1 MAKILSII
9 AVFIVVSIVACMHT
23 NAAEMSEEE
32 YVRLKNR
39 LTSEFM
45 QKLKDEI
52 KNELVAELKSE
63 YTIEPKQ
70 KQEDKQKSQNVASR
84 PAIET
89 QPSDYRETHEATD
102 KSKAESTE
110 EDELKL
116 DAARYKLGEGL
127 TFGEQMLKIKG
138 FGNVDASYSDNHIG
152 KSANQEGN
160 AFFSMGEF
168 DLFITSQ
175 LSNRISILGETV
187 FEFESTGEVTP
198 DLERVLIHYDVNSLL
213 KIDVGKFHTPIGYW
227 NRLYH
232 HGEWLQTTVE
242 RPEILK
248 FEDHG
253 GPLPAHNA
261 GIQLSGS
268 AMLEGFDLNYFFT
281 VSNGRGIDTTNQQ
294 NMGDLNDKKAF
305 SFQLEA
311 VPHSI
316 VEGLRFG
323 PTVYYDS
330 IPEDETNPNRANE
343 IRELIYG
350 GHVVYSLKNVE
361 FLMETFEINH
371 DEFSGGVFNTFGGYA
386 QGSYSIGKFK
396 PYYRY
401 DYINYDSK
409 DPFYSESEF
418 DFLDTNMH
426 TVGLRYELS
435 QFNALKCEVSHGV
448 FDDEDANII
457 RLQTAFSF

>member
-1 MAKILSII
+1 MVKILNII
-9 AVFIVVSIVACMHT
+9 AVFIAVIIVACMHT
-23 NAAEMSEEE
+23 NAAEMNEEE
-32 YVRLKNR
+32 YAQLKNR

-52 KNELVAELKSE
+52 KNELITEMKSE

-70 KQEDKQKSQNVASR
+70 KQEDKQKSQTVTAE
-84 PAIET
+84 PAV
-89 QPSDYRETHEATD
+89 QTHKATD
-102 KSKAESTE
+102 VLKEEPTE
-110 EDELKL
+110 EGELEL
-116 DAARYKLGEGL
+116 DTAHYRLGEGL
-127 TFGEQMLKIKG
+127 TFGEQMLTIKG
-138 FGNVDASYSDNHIG
+138 FGNIDARYLDKHIG
-152 KSANQEGN
+152 ESTNQGS

-198 DLERVLIHYDVNSLL
+198 DVERVLIHYDVNSLL

-232 HGEWLQTTVE
+232 HGVWLQTTVE

-248 FEDHG
+248 FEDQG

-294 NMGDLNDKKAF
+294 NAADINDKKAF
-305 SFQLEA
+305 CFQLEA

-323 PTVYYDS
+323 PTVYYDV
-330 IPEDETNPNRANE
+330 IPEDETNPNRENE

-350 GHVVYSLKNVE
+350 GHIVYSFKNVE
-361 FLMETFEINH
+361 LLMEAFEINH
-371 DEFSGGVFNTFGGYA
+371 DEFSGNVFNTFGGYA
-386 QGSYSIGKFK
+386 QCAYAISKFK

-418 DFLDTNMH
+418 AFLDTNMH
-426 TVGLRYELS
+426 TIGLRYDLS
-435 QFNALKCEVSHGV
+435 KFNALKCEFSHGV
-448 FDDEDANII
+448 FDDEDSNII